1 MTISFEKTS
10 GSKSKGYNDD
20 LKVQQESMDLL
31 KDRLTNQITSFKET
45 IAKVLYEDTSLLAE
59 KTQTLFREQGIMI
72 ASVLTASKMAISV
85 LVKALL
91 PSRDDGTAGGPAGG
105 AWHKPLPKE
114 EKGVREW
121 IRNKLKALLSL
132 LKRLGKAAEAL
143 PGIIGAIIS
152 WILNRAADIVGWVSQ
167 NQ

>member
-1 MTISFEKTS
+1 MTMAFEKTS
-10 GSKSKGYNDD
+10 GSKSKGHNDD

-45 IAKVLYEDTSLLAE
+45 IAKVLYKDTSLAE

-72 ASVLTASKMAISV
+72 ASVLTASRMAISV

-91 PSRDDGTAGGPAGG
+91 PGGDDGTAGGPAGG

-121 IRNKLKALLSL
+121 IRNKLKALSSL

-143 PGIIGAIIS
+143 PGIIRAIIS
-152 WILNRAADIVGWVSQ
+152 WILNRGADIVGWVSQ